1 MSLSINRFYLM
12 PKPKP
17 EFKMAQPLPAFFE
30 ISPAMTNFAGAPEA
44 LAPVLKQNGLTMLP
58 AAAKLESFTACRN
71 VTS

>member
-1 MSLSINRFYLM
+1 MGLAMNRFLLM

-30 ISPAMTNFAGAPEA
+30 ISAAKRDPAGAPEA
-44 LAPVLKQNGLTMLP
+44 LTPGLRQNNLTMLP
-58 AAAKLESFTACRN
+58 AAAKMESFNAFRN

>member
-1 MSLSINRFYLM
+1 MGLAMNRFYLI

-30 ISPAMTNFAGAPEA
+30 ISTAMTNFAGAPEA

-58 AAAKLESFTACRN
+58 AAAKRGSFTAVRN
-71 VTS
+71 TTS

>member
-1 MSLSINRFYLM
+1 MNRFYLM

-30 ISPAMTNFAGAPEA
+30 ISTARRNSAGAPEA
-44 LAPVLKQNGLTMLP
+44 LAPVFKQNGLTILP
-58 AAAKLESFTACRN
+58 AAAQRESFTAVRN